1 MYSFI
6 RNDKHS
12 FTEWSRVYDVYNN
25 YGEIETSLVVG
36 YDQTISEYF
45 ICYHAVE
52 RFSEKWYQYSG
63 AIFDYTKDCNLI
75 KTELIYSSNDKWKTG
90 LTLYIIED
98 EALTLDEYLKLNADW
113 DDYMEYKSK
122 YKDLF

>member
-1 MYSFI
+1 MLNKGDLIVNKWADFLDDFVI
-6 RNDKHS
+6 CKVID
-12 FTEWSRVYDVYNN
+12 
-25 YGEIETSLVVG
+25 IELLEK
-36 YDQTISEYF
+36 Y
-45 ICYHAVE
+45 
-52 RFSEKWYQYSG
+52 SEKWYQYSG

-75 KTELIYSSNDKWKTG
+75 KTELIYSSNDKWKAG

-113 DDYMEYKSK
+113 DDYLEYKSK